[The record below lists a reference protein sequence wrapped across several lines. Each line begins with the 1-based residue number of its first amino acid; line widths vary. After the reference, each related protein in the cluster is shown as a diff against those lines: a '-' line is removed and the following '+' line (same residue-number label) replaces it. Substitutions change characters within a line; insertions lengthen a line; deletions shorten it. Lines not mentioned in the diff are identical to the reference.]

1 LTHGCK
7 FQTIIGFLFISTFSF
22 SAQISYD
29 YIKDVHLVN
38 KLTGLSYLEQPAVS
52 RVMDHSLTFL
62 QYGSMDGQTK
72 SQFANLTIPGYFFNL
87 GLTVK
92 HDVISGI
99 KRTELANVGINDG
112 NYAVKDYFSHEKVAA
127 MVTFSQKLPKLPIY
141 YGVNAKAY
149 QQKVL
154 GETMTG
160 YGFDAGVM
168 VNMGGTIIGATFN
181 DINNTVQEWENGT
194 SDKLKTS
201 LSYQFVQLLPF
212 GYISY
217 VGSDLNDDYIK
228 LGLDL
233 FDVID
238 VEYKEVFT
246 EDFSA
251 SVSCGLDLGAF
262 EVGIRQDL
270 SEVSGTNSQFF
281 MTLNL

>member
-1 LTHGCK
+1 MTHGCF
-7 FQTIIGFLFISTFSF
+7 FQKIIFFILVLTFSF

-29 YIKDVHLVN
+29 YLKDVHLVN

-52 RVMDHSLTFL
+52 RVMEHSLTFL

-72 SQFANLTIPGYFFNL
+72 SQFASLTIPGYFFNL
-87 GLTVK
+87 GFTIK

-99 KRTELANVGINDG
+99 NKTSESDGIYKVDNV
-112 NYAVKDYFSHEKVAA
+112 FSHEKSAA

-160 YGFDAGVM
+160 YGFDAGIM
-168 VNMGGTIIGATFN
+168 LKIGGTIIGATYN
-181 DINNTVQEWENGT
+181 DINNTVQKWEHGSTDQLNT
-194 SDKLKTS
+194 N

-217 VGSDLNDDYIK
+217 IGSDFNDDYVK

-233 FDVID
+233 FGVID
-238 VEYKEVFT
+238 VESKVLLT
-246 EDFSA
+246 EKFSA

>member
-1 LTHGCK
+1 MTHGCK
-7 FQTIIGFLFISTFSF
+7 FQTIIVFLFLSTFSF

-92 HDVISGI
+92 HDVINGI
-99 KRTELANVGINDG
+99 NKTGLANDG
-112 NYAVKDYFSHEKVAA
+112 SFNVLDTFSHEKTAA
-127 MVTFSQKLPKLPIY
+127 MVTFSQKLPKVPIY
-141 YGVNAKAY
+141 YGINAKAY

-168 VNMGGTIIGATFN
+168 INMGGTIIGATFN
-181 DINNTVQEWENGT
+181 DINNTVQKWEHGT
-194 SDKLKTS
+194 NDQLKTS

-217 VGSDLNDDYIK
+217 VGSDINDDYVK

-233 FDVID
+233 FGVIG
-238 VEYKEVFT
+238 VESKVLLT
-246 EDFSA
+246 EEFSA

>member
-1 LTHGCK
+1 MV
-7 FQTIIGFLFISTFSF
+7 STFSL

-29 YIKDVHLVN
+29 YLKDVHLVN

-52 RVMDHSLTFL
+52 RVMEHSLTFL

-72 SQFANLTIPGYFFNL
+72 SQFASLSIPGYFFNL

-99 KRTELANVGINDG
+99 KKTGPTVG
-112 NYAVKDYFSHEKVAA
+112 ADYTSMGEFSHEKSAA
-127 MVTFSQKLPKLPIY
+127 MLTFSQKIPKLPLY

-154 GETMTG
+154 DKTMTG

-168 VNMGGTIIGATFN
+168 LKIGGTIIGATYN
-181 DINNTVQEWENGT
+181 DINNTMQEWDNGT
-194 SDKLKTS
+194 IDQVKTNI
-201 LSYQFVQLLPF
+201 SYQFVQFLPF

-217 VGSDLNDDYIK
+217 VSSDLNDDYVKVGI
-228 LGLDL
+228 DL
-233 FDVID
+233 FDVLDIESK
-238 VEYKEVFT
+238 VLLT
-246 EDFSA
+246 EEFSA